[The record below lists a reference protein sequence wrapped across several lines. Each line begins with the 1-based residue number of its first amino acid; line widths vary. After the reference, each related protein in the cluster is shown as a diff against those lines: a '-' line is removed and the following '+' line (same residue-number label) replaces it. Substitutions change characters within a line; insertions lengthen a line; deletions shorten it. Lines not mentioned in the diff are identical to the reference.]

1 MDRLILVLYL
11 SFSAPSLFLEVMALG
26 EMTPTGTSKSLPAF
40 LHPAGTCH
48 PPGASRPVR
57 PGLKTICLLL
67 AADLV
72 PLLSTS
78 PGGPAISRHL
88 QEALQCPSLTA
99 PLAVPHLHPQ
109 PIRHRCCQLHLQ
121 IYPRSTSLCIC
132 ATARPAP
139 TLPTPHQ
146 HRLLL
151 TPWHSTD
158 TPHPAG
164 LSVPTCRMDLEMY
177 EGPLSP
183 LIFGAGALSA
193 GKGYLSWVLWGVE

>member
-48 PPGASRPVR
+48 PPGASRPLR

-121 IYPRSTSLCIC
+121 IYPRSPTFLLQLRSP
-132 ATARPAP
+132 AT
-139 TLPTPHQ
+139 
-146 HRLLL
+146 LL
-151 TPWHSTD
+151 TPAPAIPLCGQLSKCSQTSPFSPQPPENSCKKSAARQVLLQSLAESNSHS
-158 TPHPAG
+158 
-164 LSVPTCRMDLEMY
+164 
-177 EGPLSP
+177 
-183 LIFGAGALSA
+183 F
-193 GKGYLSWVLWGVE
+193 